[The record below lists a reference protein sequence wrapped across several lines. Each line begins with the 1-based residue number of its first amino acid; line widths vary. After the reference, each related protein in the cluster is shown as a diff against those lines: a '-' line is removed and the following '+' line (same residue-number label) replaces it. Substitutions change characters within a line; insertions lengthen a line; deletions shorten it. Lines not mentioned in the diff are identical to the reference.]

1 MDTPMTMETP
11 HWDIETKAHFQHP
24 DDDQQGGRRLL
35 AIILH
40 RTSDAN
46 LNDQPVDKLL
56 YL

>member
-24 DDDQQGGRRLL
+24 DDDQQGGSRLL